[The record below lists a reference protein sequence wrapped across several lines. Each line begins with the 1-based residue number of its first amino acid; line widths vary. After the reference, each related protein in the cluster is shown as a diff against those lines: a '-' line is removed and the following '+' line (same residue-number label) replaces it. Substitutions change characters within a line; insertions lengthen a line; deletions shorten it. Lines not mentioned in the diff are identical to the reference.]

1 MDVQLEKNGDTKIK
15 FIKLDDTEFKEINL
29 DISCIN
35 SQEEIVEMINNLNL
49 EEKNLYK
56 VILEGNTN
64 AKFNI
69 KEIIKLI
76 SKEKILKIKDASKTK
91 YDINKIVEQDNLKGI
106 FIQELLSK
114 KEYSN
119 EEIENAIKIGLQLF
133 E

>member
-1 MDVQLEKNGDTKIK
+1 MQLEKNRDTKIK

-56 VILEGNTN
+56 IILEGNTN
-64 AKFNI
+64 VKFNT
-69 KEIIKLI
+69 KEILKLI
-76 SKEKILKIKDASKTK
+76 AKDNILKIKDDTKTR
-91 YDINKIVEQDNLKGI
+91 YDIDKIAEQDNLKGI

>member
-1 MDVQLEKNGDTKIK
+1 M
-15 FIKLDDTEFKEINL
+15 
-29 DISCIN
+29 
-35 SQEEIVEMINNLNL
+35 EMINNLNL

-76 SKEKILKIKDASKTK
+76 SKENILKIKDASKTK